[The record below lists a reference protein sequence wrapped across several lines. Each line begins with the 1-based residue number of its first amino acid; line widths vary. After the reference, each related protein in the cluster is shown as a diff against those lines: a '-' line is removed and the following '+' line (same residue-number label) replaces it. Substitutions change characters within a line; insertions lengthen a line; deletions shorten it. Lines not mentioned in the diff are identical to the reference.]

1 MKRRQ
6 LIRYAGIGFLSGLG
20 IAGSSQWHPARGQS
34 GGVTVKYLGHTCF
47 LFSGG
52 GRRILVNPFR
62 DLEIGCTAGYRSPG
76 VPADT
81 VLLSSRL
88 FDEGA
93 PQSVL
98 GTPDILFEPGSYQV
112 RGQQFQGIAIAH
124 DRKGGRQFG
133 TNVAWSWTQGGVRI
147 LHLGGAAAPIEVE
160 HKILMG
166 RPDVAFIPVGG
177 GPKAYNPQEALQAIR
192 TINPK
197 MVVPTHY
204 RTQAADPDTCDIVA
218 LDEFLG
224 LATGFP
230 VSRTGDTLS
239 LSRGNIPQDGPRIRV
254 MGYRF

>member
-6 LIRYAGIGFLSGLG
+6 LIRYAGIGVLSGLG
-20 IAGSSQWHPARGQS
+20 IAGSSQWLPARGQS
-34 GGVTVKYLGHTCF
+34 GGVNVTYLGHTCF

-62 DLEIGCTAGYRSPG
+62 DLDVGCTVGYRSPH
-76 VPADT
+76 VTADM

-93 PQSVL
+93 PQGVP
-98 GTPDILFEPGSYQV
+98 GNPDILFEPGSYQV

-133 TNVAWSWTQGGVRI
+133 TNVAWSWTQGGIRI
-147 LHLGGAAAPIEVE
+147 LHMGGAAAPVEVE

-177 GPKAYNPQEALQAIR
+177 GIKAYNPTEALQAVR

-197 MVVPTHY
+197 IVVPTHY
-204 RTQAADPDTCDIVA
+204 RTEAADPATCDIVA
-218 LDEFLG
+218 LDEFLN
-224 LATGFP
+224 LASGFP
-230 VSRTGDTLS
+230 VSRTGSSLS
-239 LSRGNIPQDGPRIRV
+239 LSRSNIPQDGPTIRV
-254 MGYRF
+254 MGYSF

>member
-6 LIRYAGIGFLSGLG
+6 LIRYAGIGFLSTAG
-20 IAGSSQWHPARGQS
+20 IAATSQGYPAQGQS

-52 GRRILVNPFR
+52 GKRILVNPFR
-62 DLEIGCTAGYRSPG
+62 DLDIGCTVGYRSPN
-76 VPADT
+76 VAADI
-81 VLLSSRL
+81 VLLSSQL

-93 PQSVL
+93 PQNIPGS
-98 GTPDILFEPGSYQV
+98 PDILFEPGSYQV

-133 TNVAWSWTQGGVRI
+133 TNVAWSWTQGGVSI

-166 RPDVAFIPVGG
+166 RPDLAFVPVGG
-177 GPKAYNPQEALQAIR
+177 SEKAYNAREALQAVQ

-197 MVVPTHY
+197 IVVPTHY
-204 RTQAADPDTCDIVA
+204 RTQAADPSTCDIAPV
-218 LDEFLG
+218 DEFLG
-224 LATGFP
+224 LAAGFP
-230 VSRTGDTLS
+230 VSRIGDTFFLS
-239 LSRGNIPQDGPRIRV
+239 PSNIPQNGPSIRV
-254 MGYRF
+254 MGYPF